1 MQPHRDPRR
10 SLARCRAG
18 VLLAAAALLAGTVR
32 AAERSPM
39 VVERMPPVVLT
50 DETGRQVRL
59 YDDLVKDHVVA
70 MTFFFTTCS
79 TICQP
84 MSATFSHAQSLIGSR
99 PVRLVSVTIDPGTD
113 TPQRLA
119 EWKARF
125 QGGPSWTLLTGQKEQ
140 IDRLRKALGVY
151 TADKLSHAATI
162 VLVDDIHQRSTRIS
176 GLSPARTLI
185 EAIDSLS
192 SASPVS
198 AR

>member
-1 MQPHRDPRR
+1 MRPHPDRPRPF
-10 SLARCRAG
+10 ARRRAG
-18 VLLAAAALLAGTVR
+18 VFLAAAVLLAGSAR
-32 AAERSPM
+32 ASGPFSMALERI
-39 VVERMPPVVLT
+39 PPVVLT

-113 TPQRLA
+113 TPRRLA

-125 QGGPSWTLLTGQKEQ
+125 HGGPSWTLLTGSKEQ

-151 TADKLSHAATI
+151 TPDKLSHSATI

-176 GLSPARTLI
+176 GLAPARTLI
-185 EAIDSLS
+185 EAIDALS
-192 SASPVS
+192 IASPVS